1 MQFPFSMDF
10 KRRHSTISYIACVE
24 KQHEV
29 TYSWQTVKLD
39 ERGCKIWESKYSAC
53 AMLKKLGKNKTV
65 TRGLIKFF

>member
-39 ERGCKIWESKYSAC
+39 ERGCKI
-53 AMLKKLGKNKTV
+53 
-65 TRGLIKFF
+65 